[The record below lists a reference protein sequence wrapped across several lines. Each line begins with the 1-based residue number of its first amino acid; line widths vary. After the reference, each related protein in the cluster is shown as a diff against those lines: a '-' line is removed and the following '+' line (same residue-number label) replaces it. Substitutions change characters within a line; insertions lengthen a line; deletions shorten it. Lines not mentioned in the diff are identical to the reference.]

1 MPLTEDESKAAQ
13 LKLAGLQGDCAK
25 AAEALEQGNL
35 AVAFSLVRKLRDDAQ
50 AILDDFG
57 D

>member
-1 MPLTEDESKAAQ
+1 MPLTEDENKAAQ
-13 LKLAGLQGDCAK
+13 LRLAGLQGDCAK

-35 AVAFSLVRKLRDDAQ
+35 AVAFSLVRKVRDDAQ